1 MVAGEWG
8 DGRGG
13 GSPVFPLSKGGQWEA
28 AENVA
33 KRETGQQGGEDQLP
47 DLMRRS
53 QEPRDAFSVAPL
65 PKLFSFSICP
75 MSGLPV
81 GGAHSFQSTGR
92 CFGSTPG
99 LLTSGGTATAAKA
112 APDARFVRPC
122 SGVGRGKWQK
132 ECKFCPKSP
141 ISEATPK
148 TLNLKNAIYN
158 KQNSSLISNRLI
170 FLLFSAYQEKQS

>member
-8 DGRGG
+8 DERGG
-13 GSPVFPLSKGGQWEA
+13 GSPVFPLSKGGQREA
-28 AENVA
+28 AEDVA

-47 DLMRRS
+47 DLVRRS
-53 QEPRDAFSVAPL
+53 QEPRDAFSVALL

-75 MSGLPV
+75 MSGLPA
-81 GGAHSFQSTGR
+81 GSAHSFQSTGR

-99 LLTSGGTATAAKA
+99 LLTSGGTATAAKV

-132 ECKFCPKSP
+132 ECKFCSKSP
-141 ISEATPK
+141 ICEATPK
-148 TLNLKNAIYN
+148 TLNLENAIYN

-170 FLLFSAYQEKQS
+170 FLLFSAYQEKQF